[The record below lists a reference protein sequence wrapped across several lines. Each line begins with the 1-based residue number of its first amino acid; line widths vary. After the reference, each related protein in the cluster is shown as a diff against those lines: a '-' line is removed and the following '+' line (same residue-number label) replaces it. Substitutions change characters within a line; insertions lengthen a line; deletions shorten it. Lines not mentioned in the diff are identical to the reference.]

1 MSHYRYRLFGLTIA
15 SELEL
20 PELAAAIADEEEAD
34 VRIMVAAIPPFAD
47 AGDQPQPTEGG
58 IGIAIPG
65 VARFVVSGGRS
76 IVVDPVPTAAA
87 GNVRLFLLG
96 SAMGMLIHQ
105 AGMLPLHANAVV
117 IGGRAFAFMGPS
129 GSGKST
135 LAAWF
140 HDRGHRVVSDDVSVL
155 GSDEAGRITVSP
167 GLPRLRLWREALER
181 TGRQPERFASS
192 YSGDESY
199 DKFDV
204 PIAADEDGGG
214 PVSLGGIY
222 LLEHADQRS
231 IERMEGAPA
240 VEALM
245 ANTYRG
251 AYSSVAGQAQAQFH
265 SCVELAMRVPLYRFS
280 RSLTFESLEEDIRI
294 ILDHARRIAT

>member
-1 MSHYRYRLFGLTIA
+1 MSDYRYRLFGLTIA

-20 PELAAAIADEEEAD
+20 PELAAAIADEGEAD
-34 VRIMVAAIPPFAD
+34 VRIMVGAIPPFAD
-47 AGDQPQPTEGG
+47 AGDQPQPTAGG

-65 VARFVVSGGRS
+65 VARFVISGGRS
-76 IVVDPVPTAAA
+76 IVVDPDPAAAA

-117 IGGRAFAFMGPS
+117 IDGRAFAFMGPS

-140 HDRGHRVVSDDVSVL
+140 HDRGHAVVTDDVCVV

-204 PIAADEDGGG
+204 PIAVDEERGE
-214 PVSLGGIY
+214 PICLGGIY
-222 LLEHADQRS
+222 LLEQADQRS
-231 IERMEGAPA
+231 VERMGGAQA

-265 SCVELAMRVPLYRFS
+265 SCVELATRVPLHRFR
-280 RSLTFESLEEDIRI
+280 RSLKFQTIEEDIRT
-294 ILDHARRIAT
+294 ILDHVRRNAT